1 MKHTCSPGQVRLFE
15 KRVEPADLARFEGAL
30 VHAVCST
37 FALAQAAEWA
47 SRLFVLDLKEAD
59 EEGVGTYLRINHE
72 RPAFPGETILI
83 TAILQAIEGNQ
94 VRCSFVA
101 RVGRRVVA
109 TGETGQK
116 ILKKEK
122 LKKLLTPN
130 PS

>member
-1 MKHTCSPGQVRLFE
+1 MKHTCFPGEVRQYE
-15 KRVEPADLARFEGAL
+15 KRVEPSDLARFDGVL

-37 FALAQAAEWA
+37 FALAQAVEWT

-59 EEGVGTYLRINHE
+59 EEGVGTWLSIHHK

-83 TAILQAIEGNQ
+83 TATLVSVAGNQ
-94 VRCSFVA
+94 VRCSFEA
-101 RVGRRVVA
+101 RVGRRLVA
-109 TGETGQK
+109 TGETEQK

-122 LKKLLTPN
+122 LKKLLSPN